1 MRETPRNVRSGARTT
16 GAWVDG
22 EDGTKTINGQFAYHA
37 AFSAIGRLAA
47 APFRPLRQDRQL
59 PDLMPNRRLKRT
71 EDMTKTVNAPRWAQ
85 AVVIWYKRQRM
96 REELNA
102 LSDRVLAD
110 IGLTRDAIPE
120 VVRQAYRPIRQAS
133 FVAAETVSV
142 RTAADSRPAASNDE
156 SKQPLAA

>member
-22 EDGTKTINGQFAYHA
+22 EDGAKTINGQFAYHA
-37 AFSAIGRLAA
+37 AFSAIGRLVA
-47 APFRPLRQDRQL
+47 APFRSSRQDRQL

-71 EDMTKTVNAPRWAQ
+71 EDMSKTLKAPRWAQ
-85 AVVIWYKRQRM
+85 VVMIWYKRQRM
-96 REELNA
+96 REELCS

-110 IGLTRDAIPE
+110 IGLTRGDIPE
-120 VVRQAYRPIRQAS
+120 VVRQAYRPVREAP

-142 RTAADSRPAASNDE
+142 RTVADSRPDASNDE
-156 SKQPLAA
+156 AKQPLAA